1 MGKAFHNKTNNTSFT
16 ICGVPKLEI
25 WFLQN
30 NTKIFNL
37 CTLTF
42 GLGASCHGHT
52 RVLFIASR
60 KGEGR
65 ERLCS
70 STSHGWEGHDR
81 SSRGEARVPARSK
94 PSAAHDRGRRRRAC
108 CRACCDGEVEEA
120 RCAALARRA
129 GCVIWRLPRSRHGE
143 EWAAWREQERAAWET
158 ISRARCRGEE
168 KGMGCHL

>member
-108 CRACCDGEVEEA
+108 CRACCDGERAVELAATA
-120 RCAALARRA
+120 RWKKH
-129 GCVIWRLPRSRHGE
+129 GVQRL
-143 EWAAWREQERAAWET
+143 
-158 ISRARCRGEE
+158 RGELDAWS
-168 KGMGCHL
+168 GGCLGHDMGRNEPHGGSRRGRRGRL